1 MLIKP
6 SEWKSCLGRFGLPQM
21 SEVFPSLAKQIFS
34 LLNKQCEF
42 KCFFFFFPLY
52 PFLFSNFPSSNTC
65 FLQSC
70 WFRHECSLLIYS
82 SFFFLFLN
90 HIMWQL
96 ANWGA
101 SSFGYFCDPH
111 TFQDP
116 WCPYSNNVDCLSVL
130 LHSLYG
136 ILTRKGKKR
145 KEKEVIYSVF
155 EMSCNSI
162 VLREWL
168 TSAVPIKHSLCHE

>member
-42 KCFFFFFPLY
+42 KCLFFFFL
-52 PFLFSNFPSSNTC
+52 PFLFSNFPLTWKSVFIFSNTC

-82 SFFFLFLN
+82 FFLFLN
-90 HIMWQL
+90 HIMWSL

-101 SSFGYFCDPH
+101 SAFEYICALSH
-111 TFQDP
+111 TFQEP
-116 WCPYSNNVDCLSVL
+116 WCPYSNNFDCLSVL
-130 LHSLYG
+130 LHSNYMVLSP
-136 ILTRKGKKR
+136 K
-145 KEKEVIYSVF
+145 KEK
-155 EMSCNSI
+155 MSFILYLKCHAIALTYGNG
-162 VLREWL
+162 WL
-168 TSAVPIKHSLCHE
+168 L

>member
-42 KCFFFFFPLY
+42 KCFFFFFSPLY

-82 SFFFLFLN
+82 SFFFSFFKSHNVTTCQLRGIFFWVFLWSTHLSRSLMPLFQQRWLS
-90 HIMWQL
+90 ISAAPFLIW
-96 ANWGA
+96 
-101 SSFGYFCDPH
+101 
-111 TFQDP
+111 
-116 WCPYSNNVDCLSVL
+116 YS
-130 LHSLYG
+130 HPK
-136 ILTRKGKKR
+136 RKKKKR
-145 KEKEVIYSVF
+145 KRSHLFCIWNV
-155 EMSCNSI
+155 MQ
-162 VLREWL
+162 
-168 TSAVPIKHSLCHE
+168 